1 MLSRQQN
8 SVLSKAI
15 QSAHA
20 EPMRVAKL
28 LIGEAETTHHLAPP
42 AIRWSAVMT
51 APSPETGKAKSQQAG
66 NQRVAD
72 QKDGHGASKSIFPM
86 RAWPTVHARDLLEP
100 PAKACSRDPT
110 TTVRMRSL
118 WGPLDA
124 WKRVPLRAAG
134 EKCPRLIFCK
144 REQEQQ
150 TNQYVNKLHDS
161 RSSSSIGVRLGRET
175 AKGSSGW

>member
-28 LIGEAETTHHLAPP
+28 LIGEAETTHHLVPP

-51 APSPETGKAKSQQAG
+51 A
-66 NQRVAD
+66 
-72 QKDGHGASKSIFPM
+72 IFPM